1 MNNLVF
7 NFIEINLIIL
17 VLYLAFLLLKKSI
30 NYTIQRAIVLAIP
43 IVSIIVVVFK
53 NTILHESAIFNSI
66 PIFNLNVIEVGD
78 VTTSNTSTFWSI
90 EMIYLSVV
98 ALLFFW
104 LVLKVSKVLIFF
116 RKAERQKNSS
126 INILSPSLSDNFSF
140 FNFIHISADLNETEK
155 QVVLEHEL
163 SHTHKLHAFDLMVM
177 AIYHVVFWINPIFFL
192 MKKKLIEIHEYEVD
206 AGMFKRYN
214 NQYVQYL
221 LANTLKGNSSHY
233 LLTSQFYNG
242 LSLTKRTKQ
251 MKTTIKNKWALLL
264 VFPVLAVGFTLL
276 SLKSNSPEII
286 TNQIL
291 GEEQDTIKKVVKVYD
306 VVDKQPEYVGG
317 DKAMIQFIIDN
328 IVYPKA
334 DKEAGIEGTVFCEFV
349 IQADGN
355 IGKIKIVKGKTATMD
370 AEVVRVISLMP
381 KWTPGELEGKKVAVK
396 YTMPVKFVLPKKLN
410 D

>member
-126 INILSPSLSDNFSF
+126 IKILSTSLSDNFSF

-192 MKKKLIEIHEYEVD
+192 MKKKLI
-206 AGMFKRYN
+206 
-214 NQYVQYL
+214 
-221 LANTLKGNSSHY
+221 
-233 LLTSQFYNG
+233 
-242 LSLTKRTKQ
+242 
-251 MKTTIKNKWALLL
+251 
-264 VFPVLAVGFTLL
+264 
-276 SLKSNSPEII
+276 
-286 TNQIL
+286 
-291 GEEQDTIKKVVKVYD
+291 
-306 VVDKQPEYVGG
+306 
-317 DKAMIQFIIDN
+317 
-328 IVYPKA
+328 
-334 DKEAGIEGTVFCEFV
+334 
-349 IQADGN
+349 
-355 IGKIKIVKGKTATMD
+355 
-370 AEVVRVISLMP
+370 
-381 KWTPGELEGKKVAVK
+381 
-396 YTMPVKFVLPKKLN
+396 
-410 D
+410 